1 VIKYKLL
8 RKDLTTHNGFKW
20 EVGKQYV
27 TDKPGN
33 ELCSEQV
40 FHFYESPET
49 AAVFTK
55 RHADILDPVCYS
67 VEIDSVVAF
76 DGLKG
81 GARKMRLIK
90 QVKLPIFTKRQLVIF
105 AIFSARS
112 IAKNLNKNIPQWDEW
127 ADAYLS
133 NADATDATD
142 AADAADAA
150 YYDADAAY
158 YAAASAADA
167 AVYDADAAYYAA
179 AYYAANAAA
188 AAAAAAAAVY
198 DADAAFASASA
209 ADAAVY
215 TAVYA
220 ANSAAEANAAC
231 AAAAAANAA
240 LAAAAADAA
249 YPDFTALA
257 KQALNYE

>member
-1 VIKYKLL
+1 MIKYKLL

-142 AADAADAA
+142 AADAA
-150 YYDADAAY
+150 
-158 YAAASAADA
+158 
-167 AVYDADAAYYAA
+167 
-179 AYYAANAAA
+179 
-188 AAAAAAAAVY
+188 
-198 DADAAFASASA
+198 
-209 ADAAVY
+209 VY